1 MKKFLIGA
9 LALATLA
16 TSADAIR
23 LFGILF
29 DNDNVGLIL
38 GSDKDE
44 WGCVPSAGYTWCNDT
59 QSCLPINQVC
69 SNYSST
75 L

>member
-1 MKKFLIGA
+1 MKKFLISA

-16 TSADAIR
+16 TSTDAIR

-44 WGCVPSAGYTWCNDT
+44 WGCIPSAGYTWCNDT